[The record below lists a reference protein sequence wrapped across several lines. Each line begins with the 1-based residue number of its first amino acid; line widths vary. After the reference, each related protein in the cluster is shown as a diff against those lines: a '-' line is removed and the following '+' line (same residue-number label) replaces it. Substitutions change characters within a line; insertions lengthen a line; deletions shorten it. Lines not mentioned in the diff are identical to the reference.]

1 MPLQPR
7 DADSIYSRVQSRLT
21 DAIDGISNFLPGS
34 FNNAFLDAHSEQV
47 REAEI
52 KALAA
57 ELAGYVDYAGKTLTQ
72 EDLNDLGISG
82 VAPGRINEYMADEDL
97 DLLAQNFGVTRDPG
111 ELARGTVEITVLDD
125 TVEIEEGTVVSTS
138 LRGGDDQ
145 LDFFLDVDGDGE
157 ITTNPPATTTAPA
170 GETTVEVDVIA
181 SDTGSEFN
189 VGVDAINRI
198 PVPQPGVESVT
209 NPSPTTGGEGEQ
221 SNASLRNDA
230 QTVLLRES
238 GGGTESGVRGY
249 IKTNSSQEISSVGIN
264 EFVAQQPPFVDVVVD
279 GGDESELTELI
290 AEAKPVGIEHN
301 LVRPTR
307 VGIGVD
313 SDVLVD
319 TDVDQ
324 ATVAGGIIQELSRL
338 DIGDDFY
345 QSQLQRVILNTNAN
359 VLSGPAVNTSYE
371 SVTKEIVTYDSA
383 DEPIPFD
390 YGPLGYVAGEQHVLQ
405 SGKTVYPLSF
415 DQIDTAT
422 LDVDVVENGVRTDVP
437 DTAYTGV
444 DTTGSGNI
452 DGIEITDTSYIT
464 DRSILTVG
472 YEHSSWSVDTIEI
485 EDGQTVDPDT
495 VLTLVDNDG
504 DGFIDSFEWTDSATQ
519 PSTGQRIF
527 IDYTPKRVFGT
538 DAHVDDTTIFRSEDG
553 EVHVSVS
560 VAEDGD

>member
-72 EDLNDLGISG
+72 DDLDDLGISG

-97 DLLAQNFGVTRDPG
+97 DLLAQNFGVTRDTG
-111 ELARGTVEITVLDD
+111 ERARGTVEITVLDD
-125 TVEIEEGTVVSTS
+125 TVELEEGTAVSTS

-157 ITTNPPATTTAPA
+157 ITTNPPATTSAPA

-181 SDTGSEFN
+181 DEPGSEYN
-189 VGVDAINRI
+189 VGIDAINRI

-209 NPSPTTGGEGEQ
+209 NRAPTTGGEDPQ
-221 SNASLRNDA
+221 SNASLRNDV

-238 GGGTESGVRGY
+238 GGGTESGIRGY
-249 IKTNSSQEISSVGIN
+249 IKSNASQEISSVGIN
-264 EFVAQQPPFVDVVVD
+264 EFDQQQPPFVDVVVD
-279 GGDESELTELI
+279 GGDETELSELI
-290 AEAKPVGIEHN
+290 AESKPVGIEHN

-307 VGIGVD
+307 ISLGVD
-313 SDVLVD
+313 GDVLVD
-319 TDVDQ
+319 TEVDE
-324 ATVAGGIIQELSRL
+324 TTISDGIIQELSRL

-371 SVTKEIVTYDSA
+371 TVTKEIVTYDSA
-383 DEPIPFD
+383 DEPIAFD
-390 YGPLGYVAGEQHVLQ
+390 YGPLGYVAGEQHVLV

-415 DQIDTAT
+415 DQIDTST
-422 LDVDVVENGVRTDVP
+422 FDVSVVENGVRTEVP

-444 DTTGSGNI
+444 DTTGSGNT
-452 DGIEITDTSYIT
+452 DAVEITDGSYIT

-472 YEHSSWSVDTIEI
+472 YEHSSWGVDSIEI
-485 EDGQTVDPDT
+485 EDESTVDPNT
-495 VLTLVDNDG
+495 ALNLVDNDG
-504 DGFIDSFEWTDSATQ
+504 DGFIDSFEWTDAGTQ

-527 IDYTPKRVFGT
+527 IDYTPKRVFNT
-538 DAHVDDTTIFRSEDG
+538 DAQVDDTTIFRAEDN
-553 EVHVSVS
+553 EIHVSVS
-560 VAEDGD
+560 VTEEEI